1 MSRKVIRS
9 ILPIAPSF
17 YSQNY
22 VDQLRRALDN
32 FITEQR
38 SPLVNF
44 QGIPS
49 AGAANTLEQGDVFED
64 GGVLKIVRLNDVYSG
79 SLSATTAVGTVTVVI
94 T

>member
-9 ILPIAPSF
+9 ILPLPPQQ
-17 YSQNY
+17 YSAAY

-49 AGAANTLEQGDVFED
+49 AGAANTLELGDVFED
-64 GGVLKIVRLNDVYSG
+64 GGVLKIVRLNDVFSG
-79 SLSATTAVGTVTVVI
+79 STVGTTAVGTVTVV
-94 T
+94 TP

>member
-9 ILPIAPSF
+9 ILPIAPRD
-17 YSQNY
+17 YSQVY

-44 QGIPS
+44 QGVPS
-49 AGAANTLEQGDVFED
+49 AGAANTLELGDIFED
-64 GGVLKIVRLNDVYSG
+64 GGYLRIVRLNDVYSG
-79 SLSATTAVGTVTVVI
+79 STVGTTAVGTVTVV
-94 T
+94 TP

>member
-9 ILPIAPSF
+9 ILPLPPQQ
-17 YSQNY
+17 YSAAY

-49 AGAANTLEQGDVFED
+49 AGAANTLELGDVFED
-64 GGVLKIVRLNDVYSG
+64 DGVLKIVRLNDVFSG
-79 SLSATTAVGTVTVVI
+79 STVGTTAVGTVTVV
-94 T
+94 TP